1 MAMPPIGNPL
11 INGNRYDFSSIR
23 AMVKGLTYLGFKSIN
38 YSHSLEPGEVYGT
51 HAQKMGRTRGQ
62 YKPEASFE
70 MYKEEYALLLT
81 GLGPGY
87 MERSFDI
94 VVNYE
99 EWDGLTQ
106 RVVTDVVAGFRIKKA
121 ENAHSS
127 GNEPLTV
134 KVEGSV
140 MYVLENGLA
149 PLNNLHR

>member
-11 INGNRYDFSSIR
+11 INGNRYDFSSIK

-106 RVVTDVVAGFRIKKA
+106 RVVTDNIIGFRIKKA

-149 PLNNLHR
+149 PLNNLHK

>member
-1 MAMPPIGNPL
+1 MAMPSIGNPL
-11 INGNRYDFSSIR
+11 INGNRYDYSSIK
-23 AMVKGLTYLGFKSIN
+23 AMLDGLSYLGFKSIN
-38 YSHSLEPGEVYGT
+38 YSHALEPGEVYGT

-70 MYKEEYALLLT
+70 MYKEEYALLLL

-99 EWDGLTQ
+99 EWDGSIQ
-106 RVVTDVVAGFRIKKA
+106 RVITDNIIGFRIKKA

-149 PLNNLHR
+149 PLNNLHK

>member
-11 INGNRYDFSSIR
+11 INGNRYDFSSIK
-23 AMVKGLTYLGFKSIN
+23 AMLGGLSYLGFKSIN

-106 RVVTDVVAGFRIKKA
+106 RVITDNIIGFRIKKA

-140 MYVLENGLA
+140 MYVIENGLA
-149 PLNNLHR
+149 PINNLHK